1 MKISIESSVMF
12 MTFAQL
18 LKKLVDQAAIY
29 TRGIEY
35 SKDGNVE
42 IERELETAQ
51 ELMGEIEEIVVR
63 YEDGEG
69 VVKVPMKR
77 LEKIEKERKGCL
89 LCVAPSYWV
98 YGKEWIDAVLTVRKV
113 SELNVVVDKTFL
125 IRHRSYFPVMMG
137 LEVWGNELY
146 ISSPDYGGTMGA
158 YVDVKV
164 KEFNIEFE
172 DRADLGLP

>member
-1 MKISIESSVMF
+1 MKISIESPVMF

-29 TRGIEY
+29 TRGIQY

-42 IERELETAQ
+42 IKKELATEQ
-51 ELMGEIEEIVVR
+51 ELMDKIEEIIVR

-69 VVKVPMKR
+69 VVEIPMKR
-77 LEKIEKERKGCL
+77 LEVAEKKRGGCL

-98 YGKEWIDAVLTVRKV
+98 YGKQWIDAVLTVRKV